1 MSGNGTVMNEWKFR
15 EQMCEI
21 GRRIYNKGF
30 AAANDGNISLRLG
43 EDRVLCSP
51 TRVSKGFMKPDDLCI
66 VDLDGKQVSGK
77 RKRSSEILLHLT
89 IMKARADVR
98 SVVHC
103 HPPHAT
109 AFAVARE
116 PIPKC
121 ILPEIEVFLGEVAIS
136 PYETPG
142 APVVRRHGAA
152 LTSRTPTRSCWPT
165 TGPSPTARDL
175 EDAYFKTEIID
186 AYCRILIL
194 AKQIGRVNYYTDE
207 KAAELIRLKPKLGIP
222 DPRLERGLENC
233 DLCGNSLFREGYGEP
248 SPEPR
253 VFIHPKIAGS
263 EPVTSPIEACLTPL
277 AADISAS
284 RRRRR
289 HRRCTRELAGQA
301 IGQRSGASRLDR
313 PGGPVQAITDQVMQA
328 LNGTVQVEPQAC
340 HHSASVRFGRT
351 THESQHHRR
360 RRPGRLVGGLRLQC
374 GGVVS
379 QIDLIDLNADQV
391 RGQAL
396 DLLHGAS
403 LVADQRIRATGYEAI
418 PESDV
423 DHHHGRPAPQARRE
437 PARPDQPQRRAV
449 PGHPRP
455 GHRGRPEARRHRA
468 GRLQPGRCL
477 DLSGRPP
484 ARPARRA
491 R

>member
-1 MSGNGTVMNEWKFR
+1 M
-15 EQMCEI
+15 
-21 GRRIYNKGF
+21 
-30 AAANDGNISLRLG
+30 
-43 EDRVLCSP
+43 LCSP

-121 ILPEIEVFLGEVAIS
+121 VLPEIEVFLGEVAIS

-142 APVVRRHGAA
+142 GQSFADTVLPYVKDTDTILLANHG
-152 LTSRTPTRSCWPT
+152 TVTYGS
-165 TGPSPTARDL
+165 DL

-233 DLCGNSLFREGYGEP
+233 DLCGNSLFREGYGGAN
-248 SPEPR
+248 PEPQ

-263 EPVTSPIEACLTPL
+263 EPVTSPIEGVLTPL
-277 AADISAS
+277 YSDLGKTAT
-284 RRRRR
+284 RMRRR
-289 HRRCTRELAGQA
+289 HAGRRQQA
-301 IGQRSGASRLDR
+301 VEQRSRRIGIARPRCSRQGDHRSGHGGAERIGQVIDR
-313 PGGPVQAITDQVMQA
+313 PRTRVWRIVNTDSGGENDP
-328 LNGTVQVEPQAC
+328 
-340 HHSASVRFGRT
+340 
-351 THESQHHRR
+351 
-360 RRPGRLVGGLRLQC
+360 
-374 GGVVS
+374 
-379 QIDLIDLNADQV
+379 
-391 RGQAL
+391 
-396 DLLHGAS
+396 
-403 LVADQRIRATGYEAI
+403 
-418 PESDV
+418 
-423 DHHHGRPAPQARRE
+423 
-437 PARPDQPQRRAV
+437 
-449 PGHPRP
+449 
-455 GHRGRPEARRHRA
+455 
-468 GRLQPGRCL
+468 
-477 DLSGRPP
+477 
-484 ARPARRA
+484 
-491 R
+491 